1 MERVVIMPKPTS
13 DNQVVNGQVPSKP
26 TPKTPVLTPNG
37 SFAGRYYILAVV
49 VLLLDQLSKYYFERR
64 LAEYETIPLIEP
76 VLNFTLAYNRGAA
89 FSLLANQS
97 GWQKWFFVLLGSVV
111 AVFLLAYLRQVPR
124 QAYTLS
130 VGLGLILGGAVGNVI
145 DRLLYGHVIDFIHVH
160 YGDAWHYPIFNVAD
174 MGICVGMVLVLIDVL
189 FLEKKR
195 H

>member
-1 MERVVIMPKPTS
+1 MERVVIMPKPKPSNQTPHSQKPTS
-13 DNQVVNGQVPSKP
+13 Q

-37 SFAGRYYILAVV
+37 SFAGRYYILAVA
-49 VLLLDQLSKYYFERR
+49 VLLLDQLSKYYFEQR
-64 LAEYETIPLIEP
+64 LAEYETIALIEP